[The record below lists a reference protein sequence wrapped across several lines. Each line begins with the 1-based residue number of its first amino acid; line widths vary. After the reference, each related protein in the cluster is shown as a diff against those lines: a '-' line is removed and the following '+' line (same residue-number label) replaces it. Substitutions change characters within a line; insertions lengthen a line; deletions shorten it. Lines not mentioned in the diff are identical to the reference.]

1 MAKEKAKKSRKKKN
15 QGASLV
21 SVIRR
26 IFVLAA
32 LVVICFIGLLY
43 VFNYFYPTSGKKP
56 VAVEQ
61 KKQPADP
68 VKEKPADKKP
78 AIVPLVRKQLLL
90 KFRQMPKSLN

>member
-1 MAKEKAKKSRKKKN
+1 MAKRKGKAKSRKKKN

-61 KKQPADP
+61 KKQPA
-68 VKEKPADKKP
+68 EKKKKKP
-78 AIVPLVRKQLLL
+78 KENPQKKNKIK
-90 KFRQMPKSLN
+90 